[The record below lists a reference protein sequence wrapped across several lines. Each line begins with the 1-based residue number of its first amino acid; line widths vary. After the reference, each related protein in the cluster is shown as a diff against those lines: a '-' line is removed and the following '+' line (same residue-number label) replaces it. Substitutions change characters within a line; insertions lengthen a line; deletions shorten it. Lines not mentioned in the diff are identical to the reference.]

1 MRLQKT
7 SSIRVRITA
16 FLFITLLVAST
27 TLLSP
32 KVSAS
37 SNTSQPSKPTQDAQK
52 TQADRLL
59 QQGIN
64 QHKNG
69 QFRAALQSVQQALS
83 MYQTINDV
91 GGVANSL
98 SSLGNTYFSLGEY
111 RQAIGFYQQSLKIMQ
126 ATKNRQGE
134 VEDLVS
140 LSNAYLY
147 LGQEQEAKKFER
159 QARAVRQEIGN
170 PGREAAFLSN
180 IGLAHDSQGQHQ
192 QAIEF
197 YQQQLQIAQDSGNRT
212 LQVDSLNS
220 LAQAYQSL
228 GQHQKA
234 IALLKQQLEIARN
247 TGDGASITNSLKNLA
262 TAHESLGQHQQALEL
277 YQQQLEMARKT
288 GDRASIAN
296 SLKSLAT
303 AYESLGQ
310 YSQAIESYQQQLQ
323 IAKDT
328 SDRLAEG
335 TAFNNIALALLKSN
349 KFTEAQKTLLDAM
362 KVWEAIRAKLGS
374 NDDYFAQQA
383 TTYNLQQQVLIAQN
397 QPEAALELSEQ
408 GRVKAIVG
416 LLGLRLSSE
425 SVGMGLK
432 PAPVQ
437 LAFPTILTIKQ
448 IAKAQKATL
457 VEYSIISDREL
468 YVWIVQPTGAITF
481 RRIDIKSSS
490 TIYPI
495 SSIESLVTNSLKSIG
510 VLAERTPLESKNKSN
525 TGASDA
531 TDKANQRQPLLQ
543 LYQILIKPIEDLLPK
558 DPKARV
564 IFIPHKELF
573 LVPFPALVDITDNSL
588 IEKHTILTIPAIQ
601 VLELTKQ
608 QRQKVSGKKVVVV
621 GNPTMPSAVAKE
633 EPPQSLP
640 PLLSAQQEALE
651 IAQLLNTKALTG
663 NQATKSAFLQQ
674 LPGARMIHLATYGL
688 LDDIKGQGVPGAI
701 ALAPSGNDNGI
712 LTASEILNFY
722 GQPKESPLR
731 AELVVL
737 SAGDT
742 GRGKITGDGVIGL
755 SLSLI
760 SAGVPS
766 IIISLGSAPDAS
778 TGYLMTEFYQQ
789 LKQTGDKAQA
799 LRQAMLTTMKQYP
812 NSKKWAGFTLIGEP

>member
-1 MRLQKT
+1 MHLQQT
-7 SSIRVRITA
+7 IAIRVRIIA
-16 FLFITLLVAST
+16 FLFITSIVVST
-27 TLLSP
+27 TILSL
-32 KVSAS
+32 KVLALP
-37 SNTSQPSKPTQDAQK
+37 NPSQPSNPTQNDQK

-69 QFRAALQSVQQALS
+69 QFREALQSVQQALT

-91 GGVANSL
+91 EGIANCL

-111 RQAIGFYQQSLKIMQ
+111 RQAIGFYQQSLKMMQ
-126 ATKNRQGE
+126 ANKNRQGE
-134 VEDLVS
+134 AENLVN

-159 QARAVRQEIGN
+159 QAQTVRREIGN
-170 PGREAAFLSN
+170 PTREAAFLSN
-180 IGLAHDSQGQHQ
+180 IGLAHESQGQHQ

-197 YQQQLQIAQDSGNRT
+197 YQQQLQIAQDSDNRT

-234 IALLKQQLEIARN
+234 IELLKQQLEIAR
-247 TGDGASITNSLKNLA
+247 
-262 TAHESLGQHQQALEL
+262 
-277 YQQQLEMARKT
+277 KT
-288 GDRASIAN
+288 GDDASIAN
-296 SLKSLAT
+296 SLKNLAT

-310 YSQAIESYQQQLQ
+310 HHQAIELYQQQLEIAQKKGDRTSIANSLKNLAAAYESQEQYPQAIELYQQQLQ
-323 IAKDT
+323 IAKEK
-328 SDRLAEG
+328 SDRVAEG
-335 TAFNNIALALLKSN
+335 TAFNNIALALLKS
-349 KFTEAQKTLLDAM
+349 KKLAEAQKTLLEAM

-374 NDDYFAQQA
+374 NDNYFAQQA
-383 TTYNLQQQVLIAQN
+383 TTYKIQQQVLIAQN
-397 QPEAALELSEQ
+397 QTEAALELSEQ
-408 GRVKAIVG
+408 ERVKAIVR

-425 SVGMGLK
+425 PVGTGLQ

-437 LAFPTILTIKQ
+437 LTLPTIQVIKQ

-457 VEYSIISDREL
+457 VEYSIISDQEI
-468 YVWIVQPTGAITF
+468 YVWVVQPTGEVAF

-495 SSIESLVTNSLKSIG
+495 SSIEKLVTNSLKSIG
-510 VLAERTPLESKNKSN
+510 ALAEKTPSESKSNKN
-525 TGASDA
+525 ASEV
-531 TDKANQRQPLLQ
+531 TDPANQRQPLLQ

-558 DPKARV
+558 DSNTRV
-564 IFIPHKELF
+564 IFIPHQELF
-573 LVPFPALVDITDNSL
+573 LVPFPALVDITDKSL

-608 QRQKVSGKKVVVV
+608 QRQKVSGKKVIVV
-621 GNPTMPSAVAKE
+621 GNPTMPSVVAKG
-633 EPPQSLP
+633 EPTQSLP

-674 LPGARMIHLATYGL
+674 LPEARIIHLATYGL
-688 LDDIKGQGVPGAI
+688 LNDMKGQGVPGAI
-701 ALAPSGNDNGI
+701 AFAPSGNDNGI
-712 LTASEILNFY
+712 LTASEILNFH
-722 GQPKESPLR
+722 GQPKESPLK

-742 GRGKITGDGVIGL
+742 GHGKITGDGVIGL

-766 IIISLGSAPDAS
+766 IIMSLGSAPDAS
-778 TGYLMTEFYQQ
+778 TGYLMTKFYQQ

-799 LRQAMLTTMKQYP
+799 LRQAMLSTMKQYP